1 MHRLLITHRG
11 RLLISFVS
19 VPGLLLPSSPALA
32 HVKWFCSYDVAAT
45 PRPLQV
51 VVNAD
56 YGHLVLLTL
65 VILLVAGLLD
75 RTPVGLA
82 MLRSL
87 DRVTGFLRDRTDV
100 LIRAVLGGF
109 FVALWAMG
117 GIILTPELK
126 TPVDWVSWLQ
136 LAIAFGMIWRET
148 LILSAL
154 GIVALYGYAIDQYCI
169 FHLLD
174 YPIFLGLAAYLA
186 MSGLRAPLF
195 NLRALDVLRY
205 ATSVTLMWASVE
217 KWAYPEWTFPLLA
230 VHPEMTLGF
239 NPEFYMRAAGLVEFA
254 LAFTLACGPLMR
266 RVSSVVLIAMFVGAI
281 FDFGKIDAVGH
292 SPIII
297 ALLAILADDQV
308 AAEKSSVI
316 LAPAYF
322 CASLGVTILAYYGIH
337 GVFHL
342 TANG

>member
-1 MHRLLITHRG
+1 MHRLLIHRVRG
-11 RLLISFVS
+11 LISLVGMLALL
-19 VPGLLLPSSPALA
+19 VPSGPALA
-32 HVKWFCSYDVAAT
+32 HVKWFCSYNVAAT
-45 PRPLQV
+45 PRPLHI

-56 YGHLVLLTL
+56 YGHLVILTL
-65 VILLVAGLLD
+65 LILLVAGLLD

-82 MLRSL
+82 MLGSL
-87 DRVTGFLRDRTDV
+87 DRVTGFLRDRADI

-126 TPVDWVSWLQ
+126 TSADWVSWLQ
-136 LAIAFGMIWRET
+136 LAIAVGMIWRET

-154 GIVALYGYAIDQYCI
+154 GIVALYVYAVEQYCI

-186 MSGLRAPLF
+186 MSGLRIPLF
-195 NLRALDVLRY
+195 SLRALDVVRY
-205 ATSVTLMWASVE
+205 ATAVTLMWASVE
-217 KWAYPEWTFPLLA
+217 KWAYPDWTFPLLA

-254 LAFTLACGPLMR
+254 LAFTLACGSLMR
-266 RVSSVVLIAMFVGAI
+266 RVSSVILIAMFVGAI
-281 FDFGKIDAVGH
+281 FDFGKIDALGH
-292 SPIII
+292 SPIIVV
-297 ALLAILADDQV
+297 LLAILADDQV
-308 AAEKSSVI
+308 SAEKPSAI

-322 CASLGVTILAYYGIH
+322 CASLGLTILAYYGIH
-337 GVFHL
+337 DMFHL
-342 TANG
+342 TPNG

>member
-1 MHRLLITHRG
+1 MYRVRIARRAHFLI
-11 RLLISFVS
+11 IF
-19 VPGLLLPSSPALA
+19 GLLLLPGPALA
-32 HVKWFCSYDVAAT
+32 HVKWFCGYNVAAT
-45 PRPLQV
+45 PRPLRV

-65 VILLVAGLLD
+65 LILLVAGLLD
-75 RTPVGLA
+75 RTPIGLA
-82 MLRSL
+82 MLRSM

-100 LIRAVLGGF
+100 LVRVVLGGF

-126 TPVDWVSWLQ
+126 TAADWVSWLQ
-136 LAIAFGMIWRET
+136 LAIAIGMIWRET
-148 LILSAL
+148 LVLSAL
-154 GIVALYGYAIDQYCI
+154 GIVALYAYAVDQYCI

-186 MSGLRAPLF
+186 MSGLRTPLF

-205 ATSVTLMWASVE
+205 ATAVTLMWASVE

-239 NPEFYMRAAGLVEFA
+239 SPEFYMRAAGLVEFA
-254 LAFTLACGPLMR
+254 LAFTLVCGPLMR
-266 RVSSVVLIAMFVGAI
+266 RVSSVILIAMFVGAV
-281 FDFGKIDAVGH
+281 FDFGKIDALGH
-292 SPIII
+292 SPIIVV
-297 ALLAILADDQV
+297 LLAILADDQMP
-308 AAEKSSVI
+308 AEKPSAI

-322 CASLGVTILAYYGIH
+322 CASLGLTVLAYYGVH
-337 GVFHL
+337 AMSHL
-342 TANG
+342 TASG

>member
-1 MHRLLITHRG
+1 MHRVLIAHRA
-11 RLLISFVS
+11 RLFISSVS
-19 VPGLLLPSSPALA
+19 MFGLLLPPNPALA
-32 HVKWFCSYDVAAT
+32 HVKWFCSYNVAAT
-45 PRPLQV
+45 PRPLRM

-65 VILLVAGLLD
+65 LILLVAGLLD
-75 RTPVGLA
+75 RTPIGLA
-82 MLRSL
+82 MLGAM

-126 TPVDWVSWLQ
+126 TPADWVSWLQ
-136 LAIAFGMIWRET
+136 LAIAIGMIWRET

-154 GIVALYGYAIDQYCI
+154 GIVALYAYAVDRSCV

-186 MSGLRAPLF
+186 MSGLRTPLF
-195 NLRALDVLRY
+195 NLRPLDVLRY
-205 ATSVTLMWASVE
+205 ATSITLMWASVE

-266 RVSSVVLIAMFVGAI
+266 RVSSVILIAMFVGAV
-281 FDFGKIDAVGH
+281 FDFGKIDALGH
-292 SPIII
+292 SPIIVV
-297 ALLAILADDQV
+297 LLAILADDQV
-308 AAEKSSVI
+308 AAEKPSAI

-322 CASLGVTILAYYGIH
+322 CASLGLTVLAYYGIH
-337 GVFHL
+337 AMSHL

>member
-1 MHRLLITHRG
+1 MRHRPIAHAARPFIG
-11 RLLISFVS
+11 FVGML
-19 VPGLLLPSSPALA
+19 GLLLPATPAFA
-32 HVKWFCSYDVAAT
+32 HVKWFCSYNVAAT
-45 PRPLQV
+45 PRPLRV
-51 VVNAD
+51 VINAD

-65 VILLVAGLLD
+65 TILLVAGLLD

-82 MLRSL
+82 MLRSM

-126 TPVDWVSWLQ
+126 TPAEWVPWLQ
-136 LAIAFGMIWRET
+136 LAIATGMIWRET
-148 LILSAL
+148 LVLSAL
-154 GIVALYGYAIDQYCI
+154 GMVGLYAYAVDQYCI

-186 MSGLRAPLF
+186 MSGLRVHFF

-239 NPEFYMRAAGLVEFA
+239 APEFYMRAAGLVEFA
-254 LAFTLACGPLMR
+254 LAFTLACSPLMR
-266 RVSSVVLIAMFVGAI
+266 RVSSVILIAMFVGAI
-281 FDFGKIDAVGH
+281 FDFGKIDALGH
-292 SPIII
+292 SPIIVV
-297 ALLAILADDQV
+297 LLAILADDQV
-308 AAEKSSVI
+308 AVRKPSVI

-322 CASLGVTILAYYGIH
+322 CASLGLTFLAYYGVHAISY
-337 GVFHL
+337 L
-342 TANG
+342 TPNG